1 MKTLNL
7 RAGCRVSML
16 IVATNQDEELT
27 KMPASH
33 NLLLAQ
39 VVSYLVNLVCM
50 PRPFQS
56 PSANVERCSTIC
68 ASL

>member
-16 IVATNQDEELT
+16 NVAINQDEELT

-33 NLLLAQ
+33 NFLLAQ
-39 VVSYLVNLVCM
+39 VVSHLLNLVCM
-50 PRPFQS
+50 PRTFKS
-56 PSANVERCSTIC
+56 PSANVERRSPIS